1 MKEAFPLLG
10 TLAAALTL
18 VGASALAAP
27 TGAIATADGRTIID
41 AKSAPIVA
49 RQPQLPLGTTEIYST
64 FNTDVDNAY
73 DCCGGWTV
81 SAVGSILGFRQD
93 VAMPFTP
100 AADGEVRAIHAAVGW
115 VTGTNGVAISLNA
128 DSGGMPGAAIKKGSV
143 TGLPVFGNCCVTAS
157 IIGGAPV
164 TAGTQYWVVVRT
176 NKQSADTWDAWNYNN
191 IGLAGTFAF
200 NTGTGWQ
207 LSSSSLSAFNVVG
220 RAP

>member
-1 MKEAFPLLG
+1 MKEAFPLLS
-10 TLAAALTL
+10 TLAALAIFSTSA
-18 VGASALAAP
+18 VAGAA
-27 TGAIATADGRTIID
+27 GAVATPDGRTFID

-81 SAVGSILGFRQD
+81 SAVGSILGFQQD

-100 AADGEVRAIHAAVGW
+100 AADGTVRAIHAAVGW

-128 DSGGMPGAAIKKGSV
+128 DAGGVPGAALKKGSV

-176 NKQSADTWDAWNYNN
+176 NKQSADTWNAWNYNN

-200 NTGTGWQ
+200 NTGIGWQ

>member
-1 MKEAFPLLG
+1 MKEAFPLLS
-10 TLAAALTL
+10 TLSALVVFSSAALA
-18 VGASALAAP
+18 GA
-27 TGAIATADGRTIID
+27 GATPDRTFID
-41 AKSAPIVA
+41 AQTTAPVTA
-49 RQPQLPLGTTEIYST
+49 RQLQLPLGTTEIYST
-64 FNTDVDNAY
+64 FNTDLDNAY

-128 DSGGMPGAAIKKGSV
+128 DAGGMPGAAIKKGSV
-143 TGLPVFGNCCVTAS
+143 TGLPTFGTCCVTAS